1 MLSGG
6 CIGAVSALELARPD
20 RLNAIPHEVFRL
32 MAEALAAFEASPLPA
47 VSVWQTYCTNLAGN
61 TGSGGAL

>member
-1 MLSGG
+1 
-6 CIGAVSALELARPD
+6 
-20 RLNAIPHEVFRL
+20 

-47 VSVWQTYCTNLAGN
+47 VSVWQAYYTNLAGN